1 MVESDERIKKLVD
14 TARGLEGMPRNTST
28 HAAGVVITA
37 NPVSDYV
44 PLARNDET
52 IVTQFTMTT
61 IEELGLL
68 KMDFLGLR
76 NLTILD
82 DAARAIRR
90 REPDFDL
97 KRLPDGDAATFA
109 MLGEGKT
116 AGVFQ
121 LESAGITGVC
131 VNMKPQSIEDLTAIV
146 ALYRPGPM
154 DSIPRFIE
162 NKSHPERITYLCPQL
177 EPILAVTYGCIVYQE
192 QVIEIFRKLG
202 GYSSGRRT
210 TCAAPFPKRRK
221 RSSSPSGRP
230 SSTVTPR
237 AASPA
242 RSQTACPRRRQRPF
256 TRKFWI
262 SRTTPSTRRTPCAM
276 PRSPM
281 TRPISSATIPA
292 NIWRRC

>member
-1 MVESDERIKKLVD
+1 MNLTYAETDAVAKQIPATPHMTLDEALRISPQLRTMVESDERIKKLVD

-109 MLGEGKT
+109 MLGDGKT

-131 VNMKPQSIEDLTAIV
+131 VNQKPQFHRGLPRHRRPLPPRAPWTPSR
-146 ALYRPGPM
+146 ALLRTNPTR
-154 DSIPRFIE
+154 SC
-162 NKSHPERITYLCPQL
+162 IT
-177 EPILAVTYGCIVYQE
+177 ISA
-192 QVIEIFRKLG
+192 
-202 GYSSGRRT
+202 
-210 TCAAPFPKRRK
+210 
-221 RSSSPSGRP
+221 RSSSR
-230 SSTVTPR
+230 SSP
-237 AASPA
+237 
-242 RSQTACPRRRQRPF
+242 
-256 TRKFWI
+256 
-262 SRTTPSTRRTPCAM
+262 
-276 PRSPM
+276 
-281 TRPISSATIPA
+281 
-292 NIWRRC
+292 